1 MSHLASS
8 YAAILA
14 IVNIGTQEAY
24 DLVDVEGMLRF
35 LKSIKNNFKFEH
47 AGQTSGWNLID

>member
-14 IVNIGTQEAY
+14 IVNIGTPEAY
-24 DLVDVEGMLRF
+24 ELVDVAGMRKF
-35 LKSIKNNFKFEH
+35 LLSIKNNFSYESQ
-47 AGQTSGWNLID
+47 G

>member
-14 IVNIGTQEAY
+14 IVNIGTQEAF